1 MRIFL
6 DTNVILEN
14 FLVRED
20 FKTAHNLFHALKGQ
34 KHELFMSVGSFYT
47 MIFLVDKY
55 LRKVIGLI
63 GDDRV
68 KRLRQIMSNILQAV
82 SVAEHDNESLL
93 RGIKNEAFKDVED
106 GCQYE
111 LAIKAGC
118 TLLLTFNSHDFPS
131 DGKGNI
137 KVMTPAEYLE
147 QQENESLE

>member
-20 FKTAHNLFHALKGQ
+20 FKTAHNLFHAMQGQ

-55 LRKVIGLI
+55 LRKVVGLI

-68 KRLRQIMSNILQAV
+68 KMLRQMMSNILQTV

-93 RGIKNEAFKDVED
+93 RGIKNDSFKDVED

-111 LAIKAGC
+111 LAMKAGC

-131 DGKGNI
+131 DDIGNV
-137 KVMTPAEYLE
+137 KVLTPGEFLE
-147 QQENESLE
+147 QQENKISE

>member
-20 FKTAHNLFHALKGQ
+20 FKTAHNLFHAMQGQ

-47 MIFLVDKY
+47 MMFLVDKY

-68 KRLRQIMSNILQAV
+68 KMLRQIMSNILQTV
-82 SVAEHDNESLL
+82 SVAEHDKESLL
-93 RGIKNEAFKDVED
+93 RGIKNETFKDVED

-111 LAIKAGC
+111 LAKKAGC

-131 DGKGNI
+131 DTKGNV
-137 KVMTPAEYLE
+137 KVMTPAEYL
-147 QQENESLE
+147 NS

>member
-14 FLVRED
+14 FLARED
-20 FKTAHNLFHALKGQ
+20 FKTAHNLFRAMQGQ
-34 KHELFMSVGSFYT
+34 NHELFMSVGSFYT

-55 LRKVIGLI
+55 LRKVFGLI
-63 GDDRV
+63 GDERV
-68 KRLRQIMSNILQAV
+68 KMLRQMMSNILQTV

-111 LAIKAGC
+111 LAMKAGC
-118 TLLLTFNSHDFPS
+118 TLLLTFNSHDYPS
-131 DGKGNI
+131 DDIGSV
-137 KVMTPAEYLE
+137 KVMTPTEYLE
-147 QQENESLE
+147 QQV

>member
-20 FKTAHNLFHALKGQ
+20 FKTAHNLFHAMQGQ

-47 MIFLVDKY
+47 MIFLIDKY
-55 LRKVIGLI
+55 LRKMVGLM

-68 KRLRQIMSNILQAV
+68 KMLRQMMSNILQTV

-111 LAIKAGC
+111 LAMKAGC

-131 DGKGNI
+131 DDIGSV

-147 QQENESLE
+147 QQVNKSSE

>member
-14 FLVRED
+14 FLARED
-20 FKTAHNLFHALKGQ
+20 FKTAHNLFHAMQGQ

-55 LRKVIGLI
+55 LRKVVGLI
-63 GDDRV
+63 GDERV
-68 KRLRQIMSNILQAV
+68 KMLRQMMSNILQTV

-106 GCQYE
+106 GCLYAMVLDDIDDLCHE
-111 LAIKAGC
+111 RSCL
-118 TLLLTFNSHDFPS
+118 PS
-131 DGKGNI
+131 EGAAWLEDD
-137 KVMTPAEYLE
+137 AEVGIALVK
-147 QQENESLE
+147 SL

>member
-20 FKTAHNLFHALKGQ
+20 FMTAHNLFHAMQGQ
-34 KHELFMSVGSFYT
+34 RHELFMSVGSFYT

-55 LRKVIGLI
+55 LRKVVGLI

-68 KRLRQIMSNILQAV
+68 KMLRQIMSNILQTV

-93 RGIKNEAFKDVED
+93 KGIKNEAFKDVED

-111 LAIKAGC
+111 LAMRAGC
-118 TLLLTFNSHDFPS
+118 TLLLTFNSHDYPS
-131 DGKGNI
+131 DDAGSV
-137 KVMTPAEYLE
+137 KVMTPAEYLA
-147 QQENESLE
+147 QQENKSSE

>member
-14 FLVRED
+14 FLARED
-20 FKTAHNLFHALKGQ
+20 FKTAHNLFRAMQGQ
-34 KHELFMSVGSFYT
+34 NHELFMSVGSFYT

-55 LRKVIGLI
+55 LRKVFGLI
-63 GDDRV
+63 GDERV
-68 KRLRQIMSNILQAV
+68 KMLRQIMSNILQTV

-111 LAIKAGC
+111 LAMKAGC
-118 TLLLTFNSHDFPS
+118 TLLLTFNSHDYPS
-131 DGKGNI
+131 DDIGSV
-137 KVMTPAEYLE
+137 KVMTPTEYLE
-147 QQENESLE
+147 QQKSLK

>member
-14 FLVRED
+14 FLARED
-20 FKTAHNLFHALKGQ
+20 FKTAHNLFRAMQGQ
-34 KHELFMSVGSFYT
+34 NHELFMSVGSFYT

-55 LRKVIGLI
+55 LRKVFGLI
-63 GDDRV
+63 GDERV
-68 KRLRQIMSNILQAV
+68 KMLRQMMSNILQTV

-111 LAIKAGC
+111 LAMKAGC
-118 TLLLTFNSHDFPS
+118 TLLLTFNSHDYPS
-131 DGKGNI
+131 DDIGSV
-137 KVMTPAEYLE
+137 KVMTPTEYLE
-147 QQENESLE
+147 HQV

>member
-20 FKTAHNLFHALKGQ
+20 FMTAHNLFHAMQGQ
-34 KHELFMSVGSFYT
+34 RHELFMSVGSFYT

-55 LRKVIGLI
+55 LRKVVGLI

-68 KRLRQIMSNILQAV
+68 KMLRQIMSNILQTV

-93 RGIKNEAFKDVED
+93 KGIKNEAFKDVED

-111 LAIKAGC
+111 LAMRAGC
-118 TLLLTFNSHDFPS
+118 TLLLTFNSHDYPS
-131 DGKGNI
+131 DDAGSV

-147 QQENESLE
+147 QRENKSSE

>member
-14 FLVRED
+14 FLARED
-20 FKTAHNLFHALKGQ
+20 FKTAHNLFRAMQGQ
-34 KHELFMSVGSFYT
+34 NHELFMSVGSFYT

-55 LRKVIGLI
+55 LRKVFGLI
-63 GDDRV
+63 GDERV
-68 KRLRQIMSNILQAV
+68 KMLRQIMSNILQTV

-111 LAIKAGC
+111 LAMKAGC
-118 TLLLTFNSHDFPS
+118 TLLLTFNSHDYPS
-131 DGKGNI
+131 DDIGSV
-137 KVMTPAEYLE
+137 KVMTPTEYLE
-147 QQENESLE
+147 QQV

>member
-14 FLVRED
+14 FLARED
-20 FKTAHNLFHALKGQ
+20 FKTAHNLFRAMQGQ
-34 KHELFMSVGSFYT
+34 NHELFMSVGSFYT

-55 LRKVIGLI
+55 LRKVVGLI
-63 GDDRV
+63 GDERV
-68 KRLRQIMSNILQAV
+68 KMLRQMMSNILQTV

-111 LAIKAGC
+111 LAMKAGC
-118 TLLLTFNSHDFPS
+118 TLLLTFNSHDYLS
-131 DGKGNI
+131 DDIGSL

-147 QQENESLE
+147 QQV

>member
-14 FLVRED
+14 FLARED
-20 FKTAHNLFHALKGQ
+20 FKTAHNLFRAMQGQ
-34 KHELFMSVGSFYT
+34 NHELFMSVGSFYT

-55 LRKVIGLI
+55 LRKVFGLI
-63 GDDRV
+63 GDERV
-68 KRLRQIMSNILQAV
+68 KMLRQIMSNILQTV

-111 LAIKAGC
+111 LAMKAGC
-118 TLLLTFNSHDFPS
+118 TLLLTFNSHDYPS
-131 DGKGNI
+131 
-137 KVMTPAEYLE
+137 
-147 QQENESLE
+147 

>member
-14 FLVRED
+14 FLARED
-20 FKTAHNLFHALKGQ
+20 FKTAHNLFRAMQGQ
-34 KHELFMSVGSFYT
+34 NHELFMSVGSFYT

-55 LRKVIGLI
+55 LRKVFGLI
-63 GDDRV
+63 GDERV
-68 KRLRQIMSNILQAV
+68 KMLRQIMSNILQTV

-111 LAIKAGC
+111 LAMKAGC
-118 TLLLTFNSHDFPS
+118 TLLLTFNSHDYPS
-131 DGKGNI
+131 DDIGSV
-137 KVMTPAEYLE
+137 KVMTPTEYLE
-147 QQENESLE
+147 QQM

>member
-20 FKTAHNLFHALKGQ
+20 FKTAHNLFHAMQGQ
-34 KHELFMSVGSFYT
+34 RHELFMSVGSFYT

-55 LRKVIGLI
+55 LRKVVGLI

-68 KRLRQIMSNILQAV
+68 KMLRQIMSNILQTV

-111 LAIKAGC
+111 LAMRTGC
-118 TLLLTFNSHDFPS
+118 TLLLTFNSHDYPS
-131 DGKGNI
+131 DDTGSV

-147 QQENESLE
+147 QRENKSSE

>member
-14 FLVRED
+14 FLARED
-20 FKTAHNLFHALKGQ
+20 FKTAHNLFHAMQGQ

-68 KRLRQIMSNILQAV
+68 KMLRQMMSNILQTV
-82 SVAEHDNESLL
+82 SVAEHDKESLL
-93 RGIKNEAFKDVED
+93 RGLKNEAFKDVED

-111 LAIKAGC
+111 LAMKTGC

-131 DGKGNI
+131 DGNGNV
-137 KVMTPAEYLE
+137 KVMTPAEYLDL
-147 QQENESLE
+147 QENKSLE

>member
-14 FLVRED
+14 FLARED
-20 FKTAHNLFHALKGQ
+20 FKTAHNLFRAMQGQ
-34 KHELFMSVGSFYT
+34 NHELFMSVGSFYT

-55 LRKVIGLI
+55 LRKVFGLI
-63 GDDRV
+63 GDERV
-68 KRLRQIMSNILQAV
+68 KMLRQMMSNILQTV

-111 LAIKAGC
+111 LAMKAGC
-118 TLLLTFNSHDFPS
+118 TLLLTFNSHDYPS
-131 DGKGNI
+131 DDIGSV
-137 KVMTPAEYLE
+137 KVMTPTEYLE
-147 QQENESLE
+147 QQKSLK

>member
-14 FLVRED
+14 FLARED
-20 FKTAHNLFHALKGQ
+20 FKTAHNLFRAMQGQ
-34 KHELFMSVGSFYT
+34 NHELFMSVGSFYT

-55 LRKVIGLI
+55 LRKVVGLI
-63 GDDRV
+63 GDERV
-68 KRLRQIMSNILQAV
+68 KMLRQMMSNILQTV

-93 RGIKNEAFKDVED
+93 RGIKNDSFKDVED

-111 LAIKAGC
+111 LAMKAGC

-131 DGKGNI
+131 DDIGSV
-137 KVMTPAEYLE
+137 KVLTPGEFLE
-147 QQENESLE
+147 QQENKISE